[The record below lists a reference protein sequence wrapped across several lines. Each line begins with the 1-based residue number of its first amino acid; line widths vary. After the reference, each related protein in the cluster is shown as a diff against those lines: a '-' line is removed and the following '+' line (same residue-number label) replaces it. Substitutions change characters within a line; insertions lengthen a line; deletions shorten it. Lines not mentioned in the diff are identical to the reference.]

1 MDCSM
6 PGVLSPFLLFPRVCS
21 NSCPLSQWCYP
32 AISSPVATF
41 FSCLQSFPAS
51 WSFPMC
57 RLFAKVTDVL
67 EFQPQSFQ
75 WILRIDS
82 LEDWLVQSPCSP
94 RGSQR
99 VFFIQHHN
107 SEAPFLQC
115 SAFCD
120 EMLHIQLY
128 QNSLSVTLD
137 FRLHC
142 LCINWIWDNMQQ
154 KYCFQCLVIK
164 AEEGSYKQTKATYK
178 CFRPFRKY

>member
-1 MDCSM
+1 MFTFCCSLASKLCPTLCDPMDCSM

-41 FSCLQSFPAS
+41 SSCLQSFPAS
-51 WSFPMC
+51 WSFPMS

-115 SAFCD
+115 SAFF
-120 EMLHIQLY
+120 MVQLSHLY
-128 QNSLSVTLD
+128 MTTGNWLSRPL
-137 FRLHC
+137 LAEWC
-142 LCINWIWDNMQQ
+142 LCFLI
-154 KYCFQCLVIK
+154 
-164 AEEGSYKQTKATYK
+164 
-178 CFRPFRKY
+178 